1 MRIEFDEFRLKLEGM
16 EKQLDELAQA
26 LGLAALDQEAEENAS
41 DYQRLMEIE
50 QKRAALNDEID
61 GLYLQWEA
69 AGE

>member
-1 MRIEFDEFRLKLEGM
+1 MILYRG
-16 EKQLDELAQA
+16 ELMADSRQEE
-26 LGLAALDQEAEENAS
+26 LLAALDREAEENAS

-50 QKRAALNDEID
+50 QKRAALNEEID